1 MCGRFALANPT
12 PTFGPYDISP
22 LYALPPRYNIAPRTD
37 IFFIAKNHHSIFID
51 KRPWGI
57 PWTTTHAT
65 TKFIINA
72 KSETVHEKK
81 MFRNSFFS
89 SRCVVLST
97 GFFEW
102 DSQKQPYY
110 FFSSSCPVLGFA
122 GIFHHEVVL
131 LTTSATESVSSV
143 HSRMP
148 VIISPLDVEKW
159 LDNTTSANDLQTIM
173 KKNSSCN
180 LVTYPVSHRVNS
192 PINDS
197 SSLIEPTQKSQ
208 LF

>member
-12 PTFGPYDISP
+12 PTYGPYDISP
-22 LYALPPRYNIAPRTD
+22 LSVLPPRYNIAPRTE
-37 IFFIAKNHHSIFID
+37 IFFLAKNNHSIDID
-51 KRPWGI
+51 KRPWGFT
-57 PWTTTHAT
+57 WKTTHSP
-65 TKFIINA
+65 TKYIINA

-81 MFRNSFFS
+81 MFQNSFFS
-89 SRCVVLST
+89 SRCVVLAT

-102 DSQKQPYY
+102 DSQKPYY
-110 FFSSSCPVLGFA
+110 FFSSSCPILGFA

-131 LTTSATESVSSV
+131 LTTSATEPVSSI
-143 HSRMP
+143 HSRTP

-159 LDNTTSANDLQTIM
+159 LDKKTATSDLQTIM
-173 KKNSSCN
+173 MKNSSCN

-192 PINDS
+192 PKNNS
-197 SSLIEPTQKSQ
+197 SSLIEPTQKSL